1 MQRSGI
7 YGYLLLSIKKGTHS
21 QLSKEEAELIDR
33 CKKGDIKSYELL
45 YNRYSRAMYHTSL
58 RIVANVADA
67 EDLLQEAFMD
77 AFTSLDRLK
86 NIDAFAGWLKRMVI
100 NKSLNHLKR
109 NQKSWLEIDDADL
122 SNVPDGETIDE
133 VEFQHNLDAVKAAL
147 DELPVKY
154 RTIINLSVFE
164 QMSFEDI
171 AALMEVPSATVRSQY
186 LRGRQKIINRI
197 GAKR

>member
-1 MQRSGI
+1 
-7 YGYLLLSIKKGTHS
+7 
-21 QLSKEEAELIDR
+21 
-33 CKKGDIKSYELL
+33 
-45 YNRYSRAMYHTSL
+45 MYHTSL